1 MKLYELTQN
10 YLNLQELLEDPTVPV
25 EVINTALSE
34 VGEQLEDK
42 AENIAKLIR
51 TMEFEVTGYKEEESR
66 LAARRKSLETNAKN
80 LKGYLEESMRA
91 VDKLKI
97 KGKLFS
103 FSIQKNPASVEVLNE
118 NLIPKEFFNT
128 PAPVL
133 DKKETLIRLK
143 AGEEIPGVT
152 LKQTESLR
160 IR

>member
-10 YLNLQELLEDPTVPV
+10 YLNLQELLEDPTIPV
-25 EVINTALSE
+25 EVINTALNE

-42 AENIAKLIR
+42 AENIAKLIK
-51 TMEFEVTGYKEEESR
+51 TMEVQITGYKEEETR
-66 LAARRKSLETNAKN
+66 LAAGRKSLETNVKN
-80 LKGYLEESMRA
+80 LKGYLEEAMRA
-91 VDKLKI
+91 VDKPKI

-103 FSIQKNPASVEVLNE
+103 FSIQKNPASVEVLDE
-118 NLIPKEFFNT
+118 NVIPKELFNT

-133 DKKETLIRLK
+133 DKKETLTRLK
-143 AGEEIPGVT
+143 AGEEIPGVI

>member
-25 EVINTALSE
+25 EVINEALNE

-42 AENIAKLIR
+42 AENIAKLIK
-51 TMEFEVTGYKEEESR
+51 TMEVEVAGYKEEETR
-66 LAARRKSLETNAKN
+66 LAARRKSLETSAKN
-80 LKGYLEESMRA
+80 LKVYLEEAMRV
-91 VDKLKI
+91 VDKPKI

-103 FSIQKNPASVEVLNE
+103 FSIQKNPASVEVLDE
-118 NLIPKEFFNT
+118 SVIPKELFNT
-128 PAPVL
+128 PVPVL

-143 AGEEIPGVT
+143 AGEEIPGVI

>member
-25 EVINTALSE
+25 EIIDTALNE

-42 AENIAKLIR
+42 AENIAKLIK
-51 TMEFEVTGYKEEESR
+51 TMEVEAAGYKEEETR
-66 LAARRKSLETNAKN
+66 LAARRKTLESRTKG
-80 LKGYLEESMRA
+80 LKEYLESSMRA
-91 VDKLKI
+91 VNKLKF

-103 FSIQKNPASVEVLNE
+103 FNIQKNQASVEVLDE
-118 NLIPKEFFNT
+118 SLIPKELFNT

-133 DKKETLIRLK
+133 DKKETISRLK
-143 AGEEIPGVT
+143 AGEEIPGVM
-152 LKQTESLR
+152 LKQSESLR

>member
-25 EVINTALSE
+25 EVINEALNE

-42 AENIAKLIR
+42 AENIAKLIK
-51 TMEFEVTGYKEEESR
+51 TMEVEVTGYKEEESR
-66 LAARRKSLETNAKN
+66 LAARRKSLETSAKN
-80 LKGYLEESMRA
+80 LKAYLEESMRA
-91 VDKLKI
+91 VDKTKI

-103 FSIQKNPASVEVLNE
+103 FSIQKNPASVEVLDE
-118 NLIPKEFFNT
+118 SVIPKELFNT

-143 AGEEIPGVT
+143 AGEEIPGVI